1 MQNRNKLR
9 FRSFTVGSLIKNL
22 PANVGDVR
30 LSPWRRK
37 WQPTPVFLP
46 GESHGQGS
54 SWGCRESD
62 TS

>member
-22 PANVGDVR
+22 PANVGDVG
-30 LSPWRRK
+30 LIPWKRK
-37 WQPTPVFLP
+37 WQPTPVFLA